1 MQTKHRALLA
11 ALPLA
16 ALGLMAFAVQQKDD
30 ETEAIRHAVQFYIDG
45 HATGQRQVMEQAF
58 HPSARLQS
66 INNDE
71 VAIRPI
77 EQYLSGMPGQ
87 PASDESER
95 KRKIALIDYR
105 GTAAIAR
112 VELDYPSVTF
122 VDYMQLLKVGDEW
135 KIVNKIYH
143 MDRK

>member
-1 MQTKHRALLA
+1 
-11 ALPLA
+11 
-16 ALGLMAFAVQQKDD
+16 MAFAVQHKDE

-58 HPSARLQS
+58 HSSARLQS
-66 INNDE
+66 ISNGE

-77 EQYLSGMPGQ
+77 EQYLSGLRGQ

-95 KRKIALIDYR
+95 KRKIGSIDYH

>member
-1 MQTKHRALLA
+1 
-11 ALPLA
+11 
-16 ALGLMAFAVQQKDD
+16 MAFAIQQEGD

-45 HATGQRQVMEQAF
+45 HATGQRQIMEQAF

-66 INNDE
+66 ISNGE

-77 EQYLSGMPGQ
+77 EQYLSGMQGQ

-95 KRKIALIDYR
+95 KRKIASIDYH
-105 GTAAIAR
+105 GSAAIAR